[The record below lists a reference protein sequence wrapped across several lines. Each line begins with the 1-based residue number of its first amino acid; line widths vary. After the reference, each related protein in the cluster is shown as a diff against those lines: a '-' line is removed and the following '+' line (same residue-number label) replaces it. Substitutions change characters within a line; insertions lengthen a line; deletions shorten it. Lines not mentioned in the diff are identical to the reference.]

1 MPRST
6 PLLDIHKSSGGRIV
20 EFAGWLMPVQYSG
33 IIDEHKTVRTAV
45 GLFDVS
51 HMGEVFFAGPRAVEA
66 VQRVVTTEVGRLRD
80 GEAVYTVICRPTGG
94 IVDDCIVYRRRQ
106 DQLFI
111 VVNASNEVKDYTWLA
126 ENAGGIARVTN
137 RSADF
142 ALIAVQG
149 PKAVATLCKLTK
161 LDLPAVKYFGLVDGE
176 IAGMKV
182 TAART
187 GYTGED
193 GFEVFTS
200 PVDAPKMWGALM
212 EAGKE
217 FGVKPAGLGARDT
230 LRLEARMCLYGN
242 DITDETTPLEAGLNW
257 VVKLDAGDFIG
268 REALQKQK
276 AGGVRRKL
284 VGFVIRERAIARHG
298 YPILAPEAARRAAPS
313 AAEGVRGAA
322 EGRSERS
329 ERAPDGPPGS
339 IGVVTSGTSS
349 PTLGYSIGMGYVPT
363 ELSQPGQKILC
374 DCRGKLASAE
384 IVKGPFYKRPA

>member
-1 MPRST
+1 VPRTTS
-6 PLLDIHKSSGGRIV
+6 LLDTHKASGARIV

-51 HMGEVFFAGPRAVEA
+51 HMGEVFFDGPRAVEA
-66 VQRVVTTEVGRLRD
+66 VQRVVTADVGKLRD
-80 GEAVYTVICRPTGG
+80 GDAVYTLICRPTGG

-106 DQLFI
+106 DQIFI
-111 VVNASNEVKDYTWLA
+111 VVNASNEAKDYTWFA
-126 ENAGGIARVTN
+126 EHAGKIATVTN
-137 RSADF
+137 RSAEF
-142 ALIAVQG
+142 GLIAVQG

-161 LDLPAVKYFGLVDGE
+161 LDLPAVKFFGLIDGE
-176 IAGMKV
+176 IAGMQA

-200 PVDAPKMWGALM
+200 PSDTPRMWAALI

-242 DITDETTPLEAGLNW
+242 DITDDTTPLEAGLNW
-257 VVKLDAGDFIG
+257 AVKFDGGDFIG
-268 REALQKQK
+268 KEALLKQK
-276 AGGVRRKL
+276 AEGLKRKL
-284 VGFVIRERAIARHG
+284 VGFVIKERAIARHE
-298 YPILAPEAARRAAPS
+298 YPILAPPAAGSGAPH
-313 AAEGVRGAA
+313 GGKVGF
-322 EGRSERS
+322 
-329 ERAPDGPPGS
+329 
-339 IGVVTSGTSS
+339 VTSGTSS

-363 ELSQPGQKILC
+363 ELSPPGQKILC

>member
-1 MPRST
+1 
-6 PLLDIHKSSGGRIV
+6 
-20 EFAGWLMPVQYSG
+20 MPVQYSG

-51 HMGEVFFAGPRAVEA
+51 HMGEVYFDGPRAVEA
-66 VQRVVTTEVGRLRD
+66 VQRVVTTDVGKLRD
-80 GEAVYTVICRPTGG
+80 GDAVYTVICRPTGG

-111 VVNASNEVKDYTWLA
+111 VVNASNEVKDYTWFA
-126 ENAGGIARVTN
+126 EHAGKIATVTN

-149 PKAVATLCKLTK
+149 PKAVKTLCKLTK
-161 LDLPAVKYFGLVDGE
+161 LDLPSVHAFGLIDGE
-176 IAGMKV
+176 MAGMKI

-200 PVDAPKMWGALM
+200 PADAPKMWGALM
-212 EAGKE
+212 EAGRE

-242 DITDETTPLEAGLNW
+242 DITDDTTPLEAGLNW
-257 VVKLDAGDFIG
+257 VVKFDAGDWIG
-268 REALQKQK
+268 KAALLKQK
-276 AGGVRRKL
+276 AEGVKRKL
-284 VGFVIRERAIARHG
+284 VGFTIKERAIARHE
-298 YPILAPEAARRAAPS
+298 YPICD
-313 AAEGVRGAA
+313 
-322 EGRSERS
+322 
-329 ERAPDGPPGS
+329 PDKKA

-349 PTLGYSIGMGYVPT
+349 PTLGYSVGMGYVPT
-363 ELSQPGQKILC
+363 ALSQPGQKLLC

>member
-1 MPRST
+1 MAYSRVVPRST
-6 PLLDIHKSSGGRIV
+6 PLLDIHKAAGGRIV
-20 EFAGWLMPVQYSG
+20 EFAGWLMPVQYTG

-51 HMGEVFFAGPRAVEA
+51 HMGEVYFDGPRAVEA
-66 VQRVVTTEVGRLRD
+66 VQRVVTTDVGKLRD
-80 GEAVYTVICRPTGG
+80 GDAVYTVICRPSGG

-111 VVNASNEVKDYTWLA
+111 VVNASNEVKDYTWFA
-126 ENAGGIARVTN
+126 EHAGSIAKVSN

-200 PVDAPKMWGALM
+200 PPDAPKMWHALM
-212 EAGKE
+212 EAGRE

-242 DITDETTPLEAGLNW
+242 DINDETTPLEAGLNW

-276 AGGVRRKL
+276 AEGVKRKL
-284 VGFVIRERAIARHG
+284 VGFVIKERAIARHE
-298 YPILAPEAARRAAPS
+298 YPICAPS
-313 AAEGVRGAA
+313 AAGSADPHG
-322 EGRSERS
+322 GR
-329 ERAPDGPPGS
+329 

-363 ELSQPGQKILC
+363 ALSQPGQKVLC